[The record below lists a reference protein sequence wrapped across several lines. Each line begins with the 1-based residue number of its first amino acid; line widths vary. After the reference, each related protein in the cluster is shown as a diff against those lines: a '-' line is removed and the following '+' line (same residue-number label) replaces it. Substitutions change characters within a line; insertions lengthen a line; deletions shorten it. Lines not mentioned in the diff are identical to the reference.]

1 MHTFTHT
8 ACTPDLQED
17 TCNFGSGES
26 SLIYICRCSGYS
38 SVLVLTIITAKAGGE
53 QAGDNKTVDHIPIL
67 AVESPALSI
76 YAGAWHLSAVGT
88 HFMGLQDP

>member
-1 MHTFTHT
+1 MVMLNSASSGHYTHT
-8 ACTPDLQED
+8 HTRAHTS
-17 TCNFGSGES
+17 THT
-26 SLIYICRCSGYS
+26 